1 MRPQSQHLL
10 INVKIGSL
18 SGCLAAKMLLQLS
31 HNSASKRER
40 CLRPSHSL
48 GVQATFT
55 SQHHRPNRVRYTHP
69 HGLQTSF
76 HKRHFSFKAFVIRFP
91 GPQKPLKHVS
101 YNIPSIPRANLPV
114 RSTVGITNGG
124 VPSTQVNIVLTL
136 GSSLP
141 VSARSYRTAL
151 FRLFGVGRLLLL
163 CCTP

>member
-1 MRPQSQHLL
+1 
-10 INVKIGSL
+10 
-18 SGCLAAKMLLQLS
+18 MLLQLS

-48 GVQATFT
+48 GG
-55 SQHHRPNRVRYTHP
+55 HRSIIVLIGVRYTHP

-101 YNIPSIPRANLPV
+101 YSIPSIPRAKLPV

-124 VPSTQVNIVLTL
+124 FPSSQAYVADHLPTANKI
-136 GSSLP
+136 SLFH
-141 VSARSYRTAL
+141 STASGH
-151 FRLFGVGRLLLL
+151 R
-163 CCTP
+163 

>member
-48 GVQATFT
+48 GG
-55 SQHHRPNRVRYTHP
+55 HRSIIVLIGVRYTHP

-101 YNIPSIPRANLPV
+101 YSIPSIPRAKLPV
-114 RSTVGITNGG
+114 RRTVGITNGG
-124 VPSTQVNIVLTL
+124 FPSSQVNIVLTL

-141 VSARSYRTAL
+141 VSARSYLTAL
-151 FRLFGVGRLLLL
+151 SRLFGVGRRLLL

>member
-10 INVKIGSL
+10 INVGSL

-48 GVQATFT
+48 GVK
-55 SQHHRPNRVRYTHP
+55 QHSLRSIIVLIGVRYTHP

-91 GPQKPLKHVS
+91 GPQKPLKH
-101 YNIPSIPRANLPV
+101 
-114 RSTVGITNGG
+114 GG
-124 VPSTQVNIVLTL
+124 HVE
-136 GSSLP
+136 
-141 VSARSYRTAL
+141 
-151 FRLFGVGRLLLL
+151 
-163 CCTP
+163 